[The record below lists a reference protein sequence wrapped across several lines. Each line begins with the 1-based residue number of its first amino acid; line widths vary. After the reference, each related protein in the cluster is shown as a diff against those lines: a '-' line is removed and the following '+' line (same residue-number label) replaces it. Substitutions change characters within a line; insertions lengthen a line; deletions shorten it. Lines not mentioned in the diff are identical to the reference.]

1 MNANAL
7 NQLAQ
12 AQRADQLVGHLQQNL
27 ISQAQRDYNL
37 QYGSEGS
44 EEELDSEK

>member
-1 MNANAL
+1 MNAAAVQ
-7 NQLAQ
+7 QLAQ
-12 AQRADQLVGHLQQNL
+12 AQRAHQLVGQIQQNI
-27 ISQAQRDYNL
+27 ISQAQQEYNL